1 MRSGHRALCH
11 HCTHLGSG
19 AEVVLLEG
27 ALSSHLHVGGMVY
40 VWMREEVGLPSFE
53 LICLLA
59 ISSSTLLQGLR
70 MDLLLIQG
78 GTLALKEDFH
88 ACQAV
93 HTQICYQEG
102 PEGMTG
108 KDRGTQGGHW

>member
-1 MRSGHRALCH
+1 M
-11 HCTHLGSG
+11 
-19 AEVVLLEG
+19 
-27 ALSSHLHVGGMVY
+27 
-40 VWMREEVGLPSFE
+40 WMREEAGLPGLE

-59 ISSSTLLQGLR
+59 ISSCTLLQGPR

-78 GTLALKEDFH
+78 RTIALKEDFH

-102 PEGMTG
+102 PEDMTSKG
-108 KDRGTQGGHW
+108 RGTQGGHGEPHVSHQAVAGRHSRSWRSQAERLALGRRGGAEL